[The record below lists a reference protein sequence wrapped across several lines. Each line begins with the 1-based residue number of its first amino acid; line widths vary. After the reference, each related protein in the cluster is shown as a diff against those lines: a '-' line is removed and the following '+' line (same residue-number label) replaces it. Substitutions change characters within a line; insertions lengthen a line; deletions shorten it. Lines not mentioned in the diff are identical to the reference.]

1 MCAKTLPPEHPDFG
15 SANILYPIPS
25 RAYPNWSIK
34 FCADVPQI
42 CFKLK
47 TCIHKIAVVDLRDW
61 CRQGKSVFRR
71 NPVEFQGET
80 ARPWRRQKRAD
91 AANSLWIQVLRVSLY
106 LISVSHHVS
115 ASWNSFVYQPGFYFT
130 KFHLTRD
137 NFSEQIMRHTGM
149 KCFENR
155 YESPI
160 GECRF
165 VPGCAGFLNILPP
178 HTNDCLYK
186 TLVTFSGVQPL
197 R

>member
-1 MCAKTLPPEHPDFG
+1 MYVIHTGLLGYPNVWAGWDSSTIWRKIQDCTFILPRKSSFNTYVVNITQTSCRMSQGECQPERWRKMRTKTLLPEYHDFG
-15 SANILYPIPS
+15 GTNILYPIPS

-47 TCIHKIAVVDLRDW
+47 TCIHKIAVVDVRDW

-115 ASWNSFVYQPGFYFT
+115 ASWNPFVY
-130 KFHLTRD
+130 
-137 NFSEQIMRHTGM
+137 
-149 KCFENR
+149 
-155 YESPI
+155 
-160 GECRF
+160 
-165 VPGCAGFLNILPP
+165 
-178 HTNDCLYK
+178 
-186 TLVTFSGVQPL
+186 
-197 R
+197 